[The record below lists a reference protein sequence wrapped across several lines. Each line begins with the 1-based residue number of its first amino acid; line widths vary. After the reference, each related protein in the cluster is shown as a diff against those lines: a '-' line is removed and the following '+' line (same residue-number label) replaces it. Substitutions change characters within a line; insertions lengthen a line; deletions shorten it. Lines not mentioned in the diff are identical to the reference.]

1 MPKATSFPRRRE
13 PSGRASRERAS
24 GILFLICLGS
34 ILEYYDFGIFIY
46 LAPFIG
52 KSLIPASNAWLN
64 LLLSY
69 TIFAAGALFRPLGG
83 VVFAHLGD
91 TRGRKYTF
99 VYTILMM
106 ALPTFLIAFIPSASA
121 IGAWAT
127 ILLIVLRI
135 LQSLALGGELP
146 GSVIFGYEVSS
157 PGRKAFNTSIVI
169 MGTNIGLF
177 VSSFVCTLL
186 MKFHW
191 SYPFRSLFNFLD
203 RVLSSFI
210 ALTGSEGGRTF
221 FSFSE
226 LNGYHWNSGES
237 WRVAF
242 ALGGIL
248 GLVSYGLRRALVET
262 PTFLEYKRLL
272 QQETVP
278 VKLLFQRHKK
288 PLLQLIGIGFLFSS
302 SIAVFTYYIPNYL
315 STFYHFPLE
324 QLMKFNSYSI
334 LIFLIGSLL
343 AGNFD
348 QWLGKKFFFA
358 LFIGIAAAS
367 LLLFWNY
374 GSLNIDQIFFYHSL
388 LLLAVGVLCGRF
400 PVLVSSF
407 FPVSVRYTGVAVVW
421 NISIGIITGCTQMI
435 LTWLVQV
442 TGIIWIPALYLC
454 FFAALALIALMTI
467 ESRQLVEYNE

>member
-1 MPKATSFPRRRE
+1 MKLDSKKV
-13 PSGRASRERAS
+13 
-24 GILFLICLGS
+24 LFLICLGS

-52 KSLIPASNAWLN
+52 KSLIPASNAWFN

-69 TIFAAGALFRPLGG
+69 AIFAAGALFRPLGG

-91 TRGRKYTF
+91 TRGRKHTF

-106 ALPTFLIAFIPSASA
+106 ALPTFLIALIPSASA
-121 IGAWAT
+121 IGGWAT

-177 VSSFVCTLL
+177 VSSFVCMLL

-191 SYPFRSLFNFLD
+191 SS
-203 RVLSSFI
+203 
-210 ALTGSEGGRTF
+210 GG
-221 FSFSE
+221 
-226 LNGYHWNSGES
+226 S

-242 ALGGIL
+242 ALGGIM

-262 PTFLEYKRLL
+262 PTFLEYKQRL
-272 QQETVP
+272 QQETIP
-278 VKLLFQRHKK
+278 VKVLFQQHKK

-302 SIAVFTYYIPNYL
+302 SIAVFTYYMPNYL
-315 STFYHFPLE
+315 STFYHLPLE

-334 LIFLIGSLL
+334 LIFLVGSLL
-343 AGNFD
+343 AGSFD
-348 QWLGKKFFFA
+348 QWLGKKFFFF
-358 LFIGIAAAS
+358 LFIGIAGAS

-374 GSLNIDQIFFYHSL
+374 GSLNINQIFFYHSL

-442 TGIIWIPALYLC
+442 TGIIWVPALYLC
-454 FFAALALIALMTI
+454 FFSVLAVMALITI
-467 ESRQLVEYNE
+467 PSRQLVEYQE

>member
-1 MPKATSFPRRRE
+1 MKLDSKKL
-13 PSGRASRERAS
+13 
-24 GILFLICLGS
+24 LFLISLGS

-52 KSLIPASNAWLN
+52 KSLISTSNAWLN

-69 TIFAAGALFRPLGG
+69 AIFAAGALFRPLGG
-83 VVFAHLGD
+83 VIFAHLGD

-99 VYTILMM
+99 VYTILLM
-106 ALPTFLIAFIPSASA
+106 ALPTFLIAFIPSASV

-127 ILLIVLRI
+127 ILLIALRI

-169 MGTNIGLF
+169 MGTNIGLL
-177 VSSFVCTLL
+177 VSSFTCTML

-191 SYPFRSLFNFLD
+191 S
-203 RVLSSFI
+203 
-210 ALTGSEGGRTF
+210 G
-221 FSFSE
+221 
-226 LNGYHWNSGES
+226 GES

-248 GLVSYGLRRALVET
+248 GLVSYVLRRALVET
-262 PTFLEYKRLL
+262 PTFLEYKNRL
-272 QQETVP
+272 QQETTP
-278 VKLLFQRHKK
+278 IKLLFQQHKK

-324 QLMKFNSYSI
+324 QLMKFNSFSI
-334 LIFLIGSLL
+334 LIFLVGSLL
-343 AGNFD
+343 AGSFD
-348 QWLGKKFFFA
+348 QRLGKKFFFF
-358 LFIGIAAAS
+358 LFMGICAAS

-374 GSLNIDQIFFYHSL
+374 GRLNINQIFFWHSL

-442 TGIIWIPALYLC
+442 TGIIWVPALYIC
-454 FFAALALIALMTI
+454 FFAALAMISLMTI
-467 ESRQLVEYNE
+467 KPKQLVEYQE

>member
-1 MPKATSFPRRRE
+1 MKLDSKKV
-13 PSGRASRERAS
+13 
-24 GILFLICLGS
+24 LFLICLGS

-52 KSLIPASNAWLN
+52 KSLIPTSNAWLN

-69 TIFAAGALFRPLGG
+69 AIFAAGALFRPLGG

-91 TRGRKYTF
+91 TRGRKHTF

-106 ALPTFLIAFIPSASA
+106 ALPTFLIALIPSASA
-121 IGAWAT
+121 IGGWAT

-177 VSSFVCTLL
+177 VSSFVCMLL

-191 SYPFRSLFNFLD
+191 SS
-203 RVLSSFI
+203 
-210 ALTGSEGGRTF
+210 GG
-221 FSFSE
+221 
-226 LNGYHWNSGES
+226 S

-242 ALGGIL
+242 ALGGIM

-262 PTFLEYKRLL
+262 PTFLEYKQRL
-272 QQETVP
+272 QQETIP
-278 VKLLFQRHKK
+278 VKVLFQQHKK

-302 SIAVFTYYIPNYL
+302 SIAVFTYYMPNYL
-315 STFYHFPLE
+315 STFYHLPLE

-334 LIFLIGSLL
+334 LIFLVGSLL
-343 AGNFD
+343 AGSFD
-348 QWLGKKFFFA
+348 QWLGKKFFFF
-358 LFIGIAAAS
+358 LFIGIAGAS

-374 GSLNIDQIFFYHSL
+374 GSLNINQIFFYHSL

-442 TGIIWIPALYLC
+442 TGIIWVPALYLC
-454 FFAALALIALMTI
+454 FFSVLAVMALITI
-467 ESRQLVEYNE
+467 PSRQLVEYQE

>member
-1 MPKATSFPRRRE
+1 MKLDSKKL
-13 PSGRASRERAS
+13 
-24 GILFLICLGS
+24 LFLICLGS

-52 KSLIPASNAWLN
+52 KSLIPTSNAWLN

-69 TIFAAGALFRPLGG
+69 AIFAAGALFRPLGG
-83 VVFAHLGD
+83 VIFAHLGD
-91 TRGRKYTF
+91 TRGRKHTF
-99 VYTILMM
+99 VYTILLM
-106 ALPTFLIAFIPSASA
+106 ALPTFLIACIPSASV
-121 IGAWAT
+121 IGAGAT
-127 ILLIVLRI
+127 ILLMALRI

-169 MGTNIGLF
+169 MGTNIGLL
-177 VSSFVCTLL
+177 VSSFTCTML
-186 MKFHW
+186 MKFHC
-191 SYPFRSLFNFLD
+191 S
-203 RVLSSFI
+203 
-210 ALTGSEGGRTF
+210 G
-221 FSFSE
+221 
-226 LNGYHWNSGES
+226 GES

-248 GLVSYGLRRALVET
+248 GLVSYVLRRALVET
-262 PTFLEYKRLL
+262 PTFLEYKNRL

-278 VKLLFQRHKK
+278 VKLLFQHHKK
-288 PLLQLIGIGFLFSS
+288 ALLQLIGIGFLFSS

-324 QLMKFNSYSI
+324 QLMKFNSYSL
-334 LIFLIGSLL
+334 LIFMVGSLL
-343 AGNFD
+343 AGSFD
-348 QWLGKKFFFA
+348 QWLGKKFFFF
-358 LFIGIAAAS
+358 LFMGIGAAS

-374 GSLNIDQIFFYHSL
+374 GRLNINQIFFWHSL
-388 LLLAVGVLCGRF
+388 LLLAIGVLCGRF

-454 FFAALALIALMTI
+454 FFTALALISLITI
-467 ESRQLVEYNE
+467 KPKQLVEYQE

>member
-1 MPKATSFPRRRE
+1 MI
-13 PSGRASRERAS
+13 SRIFLKTIS
-24 GILFLICLGS
+24 MKLNSKKVLFLITLGS

-52 KSLIPASNAWLN
+52 KSLIPASNPGFN

-69 TIFAAGALFRPLGG
+69 AIFAAGALFRPLGG
-83 VVFAHLGD
+83 VIFAHLGD

-106 ALPTFLIAFIPSASA
+106 ALPTFLMALIPSASV

-127 ILLIVLRI
+127 ILLIVLRV

-157 PGRKAFNTSIVI
+157 PRRKAFNTSIVI
-169 MGTNIGLF
+169 MGTNLGLF
-177 VSSFVCTLL
+177 VSSLVCTIL

-191 SYPFRSLFNFLD
+191 
-203 RVLSSFI
+203 
-210 ALTGSEGGRTF
+210 
-221 FSFSE
+221 
-226 LNGYHWNSGES
+226 NSNES

-248 GLVSYGLRRALVET
+248 GIVSYRLRRALVET
-262 PTFLEYKRLL
+262 PTFLEYKELL
-272 QQETVP
+272 QQTTVP
-278 VKLLFQRHKK
+278 VKLLFQYHKK

-315 STFYHFPLE
+315 YTFYHFPLE

-334 LIFLIGSLL
+334 LIFMVGSLL
-343 AGNFD
+343 AGSFD
-348 QWLGKKFFFA
+348 QWLGKKFFFS
-358 LFIGIAAAS
+358 LFIGIAGAS
-367 LLLFWNY
+367 VLLFLNY
-374 GSLNIDQIFFYHSL
+374 ATLNIHQIFFWHSL
-388 LLLAVGVLCGRF
+388 LLLAVGILCGRF

-421 NISIGIITGCTQMI
+421 NISIGIVTGCTQMI

-454 FFAALALIALMTI
+454 FFTLLALISLMTI
-467 ESRQLVEYNE
+467 RPKQLVEYQE

>member
-1 MPKATSFPRRRE
+1 MKLDSKK
-13 PSGRASRERAS
+13 
-24 GILFLICLGS
+24 ILFLISLGS

-52 KSLIPASNAWLN
+52 KSLIPTSNAWLN

-69 TIFAAGALFRPLGG
+69 AIFAAGALFRPLGG
-83 VVFAHLGD
+83 VIFAHLGD

-106 ALPTFLIAFIPSASA
+106 ALPTFLIALIPSASA

-127 ILLIVLRI
+127 ILLIALRI

-157 PGRKAFNTSIVI
+157 PRRKAFNTSMVI
-169 MGTNIGLF
+169 MGTNIGLL
-177 VSSFVCTLL
+177 VSSLTCTML

-191 SYPFRSLFNFLD
+191 
-203 RVLSSFI
+203 
-210 ALTGSEGGRTF
+210 
-221 FSFSE
+221 
-226 LNGYHWNSGES
+226 NGGES
-237 WRVAF
+237 WRFAF

-262 PTFLEYKRLL
+262 PTFLEYKQRL

-278 VKLLFQRHKK
+278 IKLLFQQHKK

-324 QLMKFNSYSI
+324 QLMKFNSFSI
-334 LIFLIGSLL
+334 LIFLVGSLL
-343 AGNFD
+343 AGSFD
-348 QWLGKKFFFA
+348 QRLGKKFFFF
-358 LFIGIAAAS
+358 LFIGIGSAT

-374 GSLNIDQIFFYHSL
+374 GRLNINQIFFWHSL

-454 FFAALALIALMTI
+454 FFAALAMISLMTI
-467 ESRQLVEYNE
+467 KPKQLVEYQE

>member
-1 MPKATSFPRRRE
+1 MKLDSKKL
-13 PSGRASRERAS
+13 
-24 GILFLICLGS
+24 LFLICLGS

-52 KSLIPASNAWLN
+52 KSLIPTSNAWLN

-69 TIFAAGALFRPLGG
+69 AIFAAGALFRPLGG
-83 VVFAHLGD
+83 VIFAHLGD

-99 VYTILMM
+99 VYTILLM
-106 ALPTFLIAFIPSASA
+106 ALPTFLIACIPSASV
-121 IGAWAT
+121 IGAGAT
-127 ILLIVLRI
+127 ILLIALRI

-157 PGRKAFNTSIVI
+157 PRRKAFNTSIVI
-169 MGTNIGLF
+169 MGTNIGLL
-177 VSSFVCTLL
+177 VSSLVCMMLI
-186 MKFHW
+186 KFHW
-191 SYPFRSLFNFLD
+191 N
-203 RVLSSFI
+203 
-210 ALTGSEGGRTF
+210 
-221 FSFSE
+221 
-226 LNGYHWNSGES
+226 NGES

-262 PTFLEYKRLL
+262 PTFLEYKNRL

-278 VKLLFQRHKK
+278 VKLLFQHHKK
-288 PLLQLIGIGFLFSS
+288 ALLQLIGIGFLFSS

-324 QLMKFNSYSI
+324 QLMKFNSYSL
-334 LIFLIGSLL
+334 LIFMVGSLL
-343 AGNFD
+343 AGSFD
-348 QWLGKKFFFA
+348 QWLGKKFFFF
-358 LFIGIAAAS
+358 LFMGIGAAS

-374 GSLNIDQIFFYHSL
+374 GRLNINQIFFWHSL
-388 LLLAVGVLCGRF
+388 LLLAIGVLCGRF

-442 TGIIWIPALYLC
+442 TGIIWVPALYLC
-454 FFAALALIALMTI
+454 FFAVLALISLMTI
-467 ESRQLVEYNE
+467 SPKQLVEYQE

>member
-1 MPKATSFPRRRE
+1 MKLDSKKV
-13 PSGRASRERAS
+13 
-24 GILFLICLGS
+24 LFLITLGS

-69 TIFAAGALFRPLGG
+69 AIFAAGALFRPLGG
-83 VVFAHLGD
+83 VIFAHLGD

-106 ALPTFLIAFIPSASA
+106 ALPTFLIACIPSASV
-121 IGAWAT
+121 IGMWAT

-146 GSVIFGYEVSS
+146 GSVIFGYEASS

-177 VSSFVCTLL
+177 VSSLVCTLL

-191 SYPFRSLFNFLD
+191 
-203 RVLSSFI
+203 
-210 ALTGSEGGRTF
+210 
-221 FSFSE
+221 
-226 LNGYHWNSGES
+226 NSRES
-237 WRVAF
+237 WRIAF
-242 ALGGIL
+242 AIGGML
-248 GLVSYGLRRALVET
+248 GLVSYLLRKALVET
-262 PTFLEYKRLL
+262 PTFLEYKQCL
-272 QQETVP
+272 QQSTVP
-278 VKLLFQRHKK
+278 LKLLFQHHKK

-315 STFYHFPLE
+315 TTFYHFPLE

-334 LIFLIGSLL
+334 LIFLVGSLC
-343 AGNFD
+343 AGSFD
-348 QWLGKKFFFA
+348 QWLGKKFFLC
-358 LFIGIAAAS
+358 LFIGIATAS

-374 GSLNIDQIFFYHSL
+374 GTLNINQIFLYHSL

-407 FPVSVRYTGVAVVW
+407 FPVSVRFTGVAVVW

-442 TGIIWIPALYLC
+442 TGIIWIPALYLS
-454 FFAALALIALMTI
+454 FFAVLALISLITI
-467 ESRQLVEYNE
+467 QPRQLVEYHD

>member
-1 MPKATSFPRRRE
+1 MKLDSKK
-13 PSGRASRERAS
+13 
-24 GILFLICLGS
+24 ILFFISLGS

-52 KSLIPASNAWLN
+52 KTLIPASNPWLN

-69 TIFAAGALFRPLGG
+69 AIFAAGALFRPLGG
-83 VVFAHLGD
+83 VIFAHLGD
-91 TRGRKYTF
+91 TRGRKHTF
-99 VYTILMM
+99 VYTILLM
-106 ALPTFLIAFIPSASA
+106 ALPTFLIALIPSASV
-121 IGAWAT
+121 IGVWAT

-146 GSVIFGYEVSS
+146 GSVIFGYEVST

-177 VSSFVCTLL
+177 VSSLVCMML
-186 MKFHW
+186 MKF
-191 SYPFRSLFNFLD
+191 Y
-203 RVLSSFI
+203 
-210 ALTGSEGGRTF
+210 
-221 FSFSE
+221 
-226 LNGYHWNSGES
+226 WNSGES

-248 GLVSYGLRRALVET
+248 GLVSYVLRRALVET
-262 PTFLEYKRLL
+262 PTFLEYKNRL
-272 QQETVP
+272 QQETTP
-278 VKLLFQRHKK
+278 IKLLFQQHKK

-302 SIAVFTYYIPNYL
+302 SIAVFTYYIPTYL

-324 QLMKFNSYSI
+324 QLMKFNSFSL
-334 LIFLIGSLL
+334 LIFMVGSLL
-343 AGNFD
+343 AGSFD
-348 QWLGKKFFFA
+348 QRLGKKFFF
-358 LFIGIAAAS
+358 FVFMGIATAS

-374 GSLNIDQIFFYHSL
+374 GKLNINQIFFWHSL

-442 TGIIWIPALYLC
+442 TGIIWIPALYIC
-454 FFAALALIALMTI
+454 FFAALALISLMTI
-467 ESRQLVEYNE
+467 SPKQLVEYQE

>member
-1 MPKATSFPRRRE
+1 MKLDSKKV
-13 PSGRASRERAS
+13 
-24 GILFLICLGS
+24 LFLICLGS

-83 VVFAHLGD
+83 LIFSHLGD

-106 ALPTFLIAFIPSASA
+106 ALPTFLIALIPSASV
-121 IGAWAT
+121 IGVWAT
-127 ILLIVLRI
+127 VLLIMLRI

-157 PGRKAFNTSIVI
+157 PGRKAFNTSLVI

-177 VSSFVCTLL
+177 VSSFVCTIL

-191 SYPFRSLFNFLD
+191 S
-203 RVLSSFI
+203 
-210 ALTGSEGGRTF
+210 
-221 FSFSE
+221 
-226 LNGYHWNSGES
+226 SGES

-242 ALGGIL
+242 AIGGVL
-248 GLVSYGLRRALVET
+248 GLISYALRRALVET
-262 PTFLEYKRLL
+262 PTFLEYKNRL

-278 VKLLFQRHKK
+278 VKLLLQQHKK

-334 LIFLIGSLL
+334 LIFLVGSLL
-343 AGNFD
+343 AGSFD
-348 QWLGKKFFFA
+348 QWLGKKFFFC
-358 LFIGIAAAS
+358 LFIGIATAS

-374 GSLNIDQIFFYHSL
+374 GMLNIKQIFFYHSL
-388 LLLAVGVLCGRF
+388 LLLAVGILSGRF

-407 FPVSVRYTGVAVVW
+407 FPVSVRYTGVAIVW

-442 TGIIWIPALYLC
+442 TGIIWVPALYLC
-454 FFAALALIALMTI
+454 FFAILGLIALITI
-467 ESRQLVEYNE
+467 PPRQLVEYRE

>member
-1 MPKATSFPRRRE
+1 MKLDSKKV
-13 PSGRASRERAS
+13 
-24 GILFLICLGS
+24 LFLICLGS

-69 TIFAAGALFRPLGG
+69 AIFAAGALFRPLGG

-91 TRGRKYTF
+91 TRGRKHTF

-106 ALPTFLIAFIPSASA
+106 ALPTFLIALIPSASA
-121 IGAWAT
+121 IGGWAT

-177 VSSFVCTLL
+177 VSSFVCMLL

-191 SYPFRSLFNFLD
+191 SS
-203 RVLSSFI
+203 
-210 ALTGSEGGRTF
+210 GG
-221 FSFSE
+221 
-226 LNGYHWNSGES
+226 S

-242 ALGGIL
+242 ALGGIM

-262 PTFLEYKRLL
+262 PTFLEYKQRL
-272 QQETVP
+272 QQETIP
-278 VKLLFQRHKK
+278 VKVLFQQHKK

-302 SIAVFTYYIPNYL
+302 SIAVFTYYMPNYL
-315 STFYHFPLE
+315 STFYHLPLE

-334 LIFLIGSLL
+334 LIFLVGSLL
-343 AGNFD
+343 AGSFD
-348 QWLGKKFFFA
+348 QWLGKKFFFF
-358 LFIGIAAAS
+358 LFIGIAGAS

-374 GSLNIDQIFFYHSL
+374 GSLNINQIFFYHSL

-442 TGIIWIPALYLC
+442 TGIIWVPALYLC
-454 FFAALALIALMTI
+454 FFSVLAVMALITI
-467 ESRQLVEYNE
+467 PSRQLVEYQE

>member
-1 MPKATSFPRRRE
+1 MKFDSKKV
-13 PSGRASRERAS
+13 
-24 GILFLICLGS
+24 LFLICLGS

-46 LAPFIG
+46 MAPFIG

-69 TIFAAGALFRPLGG
+69 AIFAAGALFRPLGG

-106 ALPTFLIAFIPSASA
+106 ALPTFLIALIPSASA

-157 PGRKAFNTSIVI
+157 PRRKAFNTSIVI

-177 VSSFVCTLL
+177 VSSVICTVL

-191 SYPFRSLFNFLD
+191 
-203 RVLSSFI
+203 
-210 ALTGSEGGRTF
+210 
-221 FSFSE
+221 
-226 LNGYHWNSGES
+226 NSVES
-237 WRVAF
+237 WRIAF
-242 ALGGIL
+242 AFGGTL
-248 GLVSYGLRRALVET
+248 GLISYLLRRALVET
-262 PTFLEYKRLL
+262 PTFLQYKRLL
-272 QQETVP
+272 EEKRVP
-278 VKLLFQRHKK
+278 IKLLFQQHKK

-315 STFYHFPLE
+315 STFYHLPLE

-334 LIFLIGSLL
+334 LIFLVGSLL
-343 AGNFD
+343 AGSFD

-358 LFIGIAAAS
+358 LFIGIATAS

-374 GSLNIDQIFFYHSL
+374 GTLNINQIFFYHSL

-421 NISIGIITGCTQMI
+421 NISIGIVTGCTQMI

-442 TGIIWIPALYLC
+442 TGIVWIPALYIC
-454 FFAALALIALMTI
+454 FFAALALISLVTI
-467 ESRQLVEYNE
+467 RPKQLLEYQE